1 MFPMAVRVTALLIL
15 AACGTEAV
23 AASED
28 HRPVDPARPRLDA
41 FEIVAEQELARA
53 RLVLAR
59 DEDGNG
65 VLFVQPPGGEAQA
78 IPCDE
83 LPGAWGLWVDD
94 VDGDGKAEAIVAL
107 RKSAKFDRNVA
118 NRLHVYGFEQGQ
130 CVPAWRGTR
139 LAGRFEALTVERDRP
154 GTLLVRERVGEERR
168 RIARYRW
175 NDFGYRL
182 EDVLWEG
189 SDAPPAALNDRLRGE
204 QP

>member
-1 MFPMAVRVTALLIL
+1 MRVRATALLLL
-15 AACGTEAV
+15 AACGAEAV
-23 AASED
+23 AATEEQRVEPD
-28 HRPVDPARPRLDA
+28 APRLDA
-41 FEIVAEQELARA
+41 YEIVAEQALARA

-59 DEDGNG
+59 DAQANG
-65 VLFVQPPGGEAQA
+65 ILFVQPPGGEAQA

-94 VDGDGKAEAIVAL
+94 VDGDGNAEAIVAL

-139 LAGRFEALTVERDRP
+139 LAGRFEALTVERERP
-154 GTLLVRERVGEERR
+154 GTILVRERVGEERHR
-168 RIARYRW
+168 VARYRW

-189 SDAPPAALNDRLRGE
+189 SGAPPAALTDRLVGE
-204 QP
+204 PP

>member
-1 MFPMAVRVTALLIL
+1 MMFRAIGLFLL
-15 AACGTEAV
+15 AACGAEAV
-23 AASED
+23 AASEERRD
-28 HRPVDPARPRLDA
+28 EPERPRLDA
-41 FEIVAEQELARA
+41 LEIVAEQELARA

-59 DEDGNG
+59 DDEGNG
-65 VLFVQPPGGEAQA
+65 VLFVQPRGGEAQA

-94 VDGDGKAEAIVAL
+94 VDGDGNAEAIVAL

-154 GTLLVRERVGEERR
+154 GTLLVRERVGEERH

-189 SDAPPAALNDRLRGE
+189 SGAPPAALNDRLRGE
-204 QP
+204 PP